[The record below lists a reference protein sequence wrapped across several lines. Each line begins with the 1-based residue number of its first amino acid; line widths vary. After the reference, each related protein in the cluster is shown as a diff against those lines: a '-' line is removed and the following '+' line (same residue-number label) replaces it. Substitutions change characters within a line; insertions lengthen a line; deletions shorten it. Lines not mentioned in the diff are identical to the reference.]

1 MKNKILVV
9 LILGVL
15 STSVFSCSKTGNEVS
30 QLNSSQPIPSAINV
44 TAQTDKIKFK
54 TDGGSDLYALKPQA
68 DGTKLV
74 DGNDKELA
82 RIKVDKPG
90 RIKIKNASDK
100 VLGYVVTAKGEWKLE
115 SDKNKELYV
124 LKRENDGNYK
134 LQYFGNKEI
143 YRIQTRN
150 NGLEIGTPDNK
161 LVYTVRVKEGKTSLI
176 NPNSK
181 TTLYTKFE
189 ISPIAFSCLGF
200 DILSREQRA
209 ALAYAVNSTGGQ

>member
-1 MKNKILVV
+1 MKNRILVI

-15 STSVFSCSKTGNEVS
+15 STSVFSCTKTGNQVS
-30 QLNSSQPIPSAINV
+30 QTNSSQPVPSAINV

-54 TDGGSDLYALKPQA
+54 TDGGSDLYALKPQV
-68 DGTKLV
+68 DGAKLV
-74 DGNDKELA
+74 DANDKELA

-90 RIKIKNASDK
+90 KIKIKNASDQ

-115 SDKNKELYV
+115 SDKNKQLYI
-124 LKRENDGNYK
+124 LKRENNGSYQLKSADS
-134 LQYFGNKEI
+134 KEI
-143 YRIQTRN
+143 YRIQPRN
-150 NGLEIGTPDNK
+150 KNLEIATPDNK

-176 NPNSK
+176 NSSSK

-200 DILSREQRA
+200 DVLSREQRA